1 MTGMDAARPRGIEH
15 FLLTNF
21 NVRLGW
27 TRDVHGRTTLTPE
40 WMEHRWRLFETF
52 CLPSVRCQTDP
63 RFRWLVRFDPGT
75 PEGHRRR
82 FRELTAGMTNVTPLW
97 RAEPFGA
104 AVGALLDPSADVL
117 LTTRLD
123 NDDAI
128 HRTAMAR
135 IRAAVGDA
143 RPEFL
148 NFPEGFALLLTE
160 GPSRMVRYTH
170 HSNPFLSLVER
181 VEITARARRACR
193 ELPVGPLR
201 ILASADR
208 WLRLGRSAGLF
219 PAGLRRGTRRLIGQ
233 LPATVRCVDHRRAAE
248 FAPVR
253 QASTDAMWLRVIHG
267 RNAGRLGPSEDA
279 CSDTSPVDGVAAAF
293 GIRLPIDPDLGRAP
307 MT

>member
-1 MTGMDAARPRGIEH
+1 MTGMDAARPRALEH

-40 WMEHRWRLFETF
+40 WMENRWRLFETF

-63 RFRWLVRFDPGT
+63 RFRWLVRFDPAT
-75 PEGHRRR
+75 PEAHRER
-82 FRELTAGMTNVTPLW
+82 FRRLTTGMTNVIPLW
-97 RAEPFGA
+97 RAEPFS
-104 AVGALLDPSADVL
+104 AVIGALLDPSTELL

-143 RPEFL
+143 APEFL
-148 NFPEGFALLLTE
+148 NFSEGCVLVLT
-160 GPSRMVRYTH
+160 GDRPKMLRYSH
-170 HSNPFLSLVER
+170 DSNPFLSLVER
-181 VEITARARRACR
+181 VEITARGRRACQS
-193 ELPVGPLR
+193 LAAGPLR

-208 WLRLGRSAGLF
+208 WLRLGRAAGRL
-219 PAGLRRGTRRLIGQ
+219 PVSVRHGTRRLIGW
-233 LPATVRCVDHRRAAE
+233 LPATARCVDHRLAAE

-253 QASTDAMWLRVIHG
+253 QTSTEAMWLRVIHG
-267 RNAGRLGPSEDA
+267 RNAGRLGPSGDARSDA
-279 CSDTSPVDGVAAAF
+279 CSMDGLEAAF
-293 GIRLPIDPDLGRAP
+293 GIRLPIDPDLGRVP
-307 MT
+307 IQ